1 MLNSHKSAEKYYG
14 ISVKSSKKNDDE
26 EDEDAAESVDDIE
39 ASIRKEVAAHKDPAE
54 KLFSAVYLDIQ
65 CVLFFKTRS
74 PIDPA
79 DLVHRLCEDA
89 ASGGV
94 RKLRFVNRL
103 TPMSIIGKATEKGIE
118 EVGKAVLRTHFRLA
132 GEAKSEEAVAYSVR
146 IPRLRIVL
154 QSIEVLALQFNW
166 VVRALD
172 QHSLTAL

>member
-1 MLNSHKSAEKYYG
+1 MLKPHQSAEKYYG
-14 ISVKSSKKNDDE
+14 ISVKSSDRNNE
-26 EDEDAAESVDDIE
+26 EAEEGATESVDDIE

-89 ASGGV
+89 ASGGI

-103 TPMSIIGKATEKGIE
+103 TPMSIIGKATEKGVE
-118 EVGKAVLRTHFRLA
+118 EVGQAVLSSHFRLA
-132 GEAKSEEAVAYSVR
+132 GEPAKSDEAAAYSVR
-146 IPRLRIVL
+146 IPPLRIVL
-154 QSIEVLALQFNW
+154 PRHLIFNL
-166 VVRALD
+166 RD
-172 QHSLTAL
+172 